1 MFILPFLSLLLS
13 IVKLG
18 FKILF
23 FGYQTTDQ
31 VNIIARIIISLGDEI
46 ATIINEENVDDQMIQ
61 SFDLK
66 SRHYRGFF

>member
-1 MFILPFLSLLLS
+1 MFILPFLSPFLS

-31 VNIIARIIISLGDEI
+31 VNIIVRIIIFLENEI
-46 ATIINEENVDDQMIQ
+46 ATIINEENESSNMNKIIFILYV
-61 SFDLK
+61 K
-66 SRHYRGFF
+66 KRV